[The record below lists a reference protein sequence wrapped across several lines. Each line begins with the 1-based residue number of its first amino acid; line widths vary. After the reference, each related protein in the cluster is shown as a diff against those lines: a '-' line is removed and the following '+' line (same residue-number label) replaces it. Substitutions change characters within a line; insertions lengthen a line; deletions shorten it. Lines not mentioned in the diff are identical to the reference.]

1 MSAYPNVERRDT
13 YMSQLADEMDAYA
26 EEQQKLADLR
36 ADEINRVHAFI
47 KSLRIDHE
55 MAAAVLEA
63 LSFAAMRDKVLCDAE
78 LQVIDEAYGFIGGT
92 P

>member
-26 EEQQKLADLR
+26 EEQQKLADFR
-36 ADEINRVHAFI
+36 RDEINRVHAFI

-55 MAAAVLEA
+55 MAGAVLEA
-63 LSFAAMRDKVLCDAE
+63 LSFAAMRDKVLFESE
-78 LQVIDEAYGFIGGT
+78 LSVLDEALDFIGGRS
-92 P
+92 

>member
-1 MSAYPNVERRDT
+1 MSAYLNVERRDT

-63 LSFAAMRDKVLCDAE
+63 LSFAAMRDKVLFESELSVLDDA
-78 LQVIDEAYGFIGGT
+78 LSFIGGRS
-92 P
+92 